1 MFSVPYTLEIG
12 FQSWRCRSPT
22 LPFPTPLAGVALS
35 THEQVPDWSI
45 NTPERRLCRTKAS
58 RSFSTRGR
66 GDPGSRS
73 RWPSWLKGLYH
84 RSHVLVLIQKLS
96 ARANAWWRLGRQR
109 EVELFEQ
116 EFVIGLWMGVAA

>member
-1 MFSVPYTLEIG
+1 VPLRDGE
-12 FQSWRCRSPT
+12 QEQASP
-22 LPFPTPLAGVALS
+22 
-35 THEQVPDWSI
+35 
-45 NTPERRLCRTKAS
+45 
-58 RSFSTRGR
+58 SFSTRGR

-96 ARANAWWRLGRQR
+96 ARANARWRLGRQR